1 MSTRWTQEQYD
12 AMMAK
17 RGQTKG
23 NLNTGQPV
31 VPKEQVPPP
40 KRQTSK
46 ERYEALGRL
55 KEREMNKTERA
66 YAAKLETE
74 KMAGLILW
82 YEFEPLKL
90 RLADGCQYE
99 IDFLVLTADRSLE
112 VHEVKGY
119 WTDDALVKI
128 KVAAEKFPFRFVAIQ
143 YIKKEWVER
152 EF

>member
-12 AMMAK
+12 AMLAK

-23 NLNTGQPV
+23 NVNTGQPV
-31 VPKEQVPPP
+31 EPKSQVPPP
-40 KRQTSK
+40 KPQTSK

-55 KEREMNKTERA
+55 KSREMNKTEQA
-66 YAAKLETE
+66 YEARLEMLHRLGE
-74 KMAGLILW
+74 ILW
-82 YEFEPLKL
+82 YAFEPLKL
-90 RLADGCQYE
+90 RLADGCFYE
-99 IDFLVLTADRSLE
+99 IDFLVLTKERALE

-128 KVAAEKFPFRFVAIQ
+128 KVAAETFPFRFVAVQ
-143 YIKKEWVER
+143 LRKGEWVTR